1 LSKDCCDV
9 EAQYVRRGVLR
20 AVLAINLGLFLVEV
34 IAGILARSTAL
45 LGDSLD
51 MLGDTLVYGFSLYV
65 LDRSARWKARA
76 AFLKGVIMLAF
87 GFAVLAE
94 VIHKL
99 LIPTIPTAQL
109 MGVVGVLA
117 LAGNAGCF
125 WLLYR
130 YRSHDL
136 NMRST
141 WLCSRNDLVAN
152 VAVIAAAGAVSLT
165 GSHWPDVL
173 VGGAIAALFLQTAFA
188 VVRASVL
195 ELRRA

>member
-1 LSKDCCDV
+1 MSKDCCDV
-9 EAQYVRRGVLR
+9 PTQHVRRDVLR
-20 AVLAINLGLFLVEV
+20 AVLVINLGLFIVESA
-34 IAGILARSTAL
+34 AGILARSTAL

-65 LDRSARWKARA
+65 LERSARWKARA

-87 GFAVLAE
+87 GFVVLAE
-94 VIHKL
+94 VVHRL
-99 LIPTIPTAQL
+99 LIPTIPLAQT
-109 MGVVGVLA
+109 MGVIGLLA
-117 LAGNAGCF
+117 LLGNAVCF

-130 YRSHDL
+130 HRTDDL

-141 WLCSRNDLVAN
+141 WLCSRNDLLAN
-152 VAVIAAAGAVSLT
+152 TAVIAAAIAVFITRSP
-165 GSHWPDVL
+165 WPDVL
-173 VGGAIAALFLQTAFA
+173 VGGVIAGLFVQTAFT